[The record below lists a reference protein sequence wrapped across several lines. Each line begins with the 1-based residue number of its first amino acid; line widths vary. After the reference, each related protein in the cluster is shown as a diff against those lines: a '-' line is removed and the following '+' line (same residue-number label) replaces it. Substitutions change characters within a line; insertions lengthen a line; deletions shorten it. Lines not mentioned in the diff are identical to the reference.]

1 MPHICI
7 KDEVLKDPM
16 TITYPRLSPRL
27 AHSDKIQGPG
37 ASIDTVDVHMLRS
50 MLPRS
55 LEFAFDNVCV
65 RSQLELLAEVDH
77 LGGWVVLRQLLQW
90 NKISA
95 DQHEDA
101 F

>member
-1 MPHICI
+1 
-7 KDEVLKDPM
+7 
-16 TITYPRLSPRL
+16 
-27 AHSDKIQGPG
+27 
-37 ASIDTVDVHMLRS
+37 

-77 LGGWVVLRQLLQW
+77 PGSWVILRQLLQW
-90 NKISA
+90 GEISA

>member
-1 MPHICI
+1 
-7 KDEVLKDPM
+7 
-16 TITYPRLSPRL
+16 
-27 AHSDKIQGPG
+27 
-37 ASIDTVDVHMLRS
+37 

-55 LEFAFDNVCV
+55 LEFAFDKVCV

-77 LGGWVVLRQLLQW
+77 PGSWVVLRQLLQW
-90 NKISA
+90 GEISA